1 MCCITF
7 VWRVVLSLHKQIMFN
22 HMRPCQTM
30 STRTKVCTCA
40 ASKSYQDNYV
50 LLLYAASPIGVCW
63 KRALPGNQYNYDVQ
77 LHWDQYDMNQWNPA
91 IFKQLIY
98 IYIYIY
104 MQKECARIAYDNIR
118 VARVGGGPTIP
129 IALLHDQSWGY
140 SPSWHWPPAKCICDI
155 GDAALVAYD
164 TKCTSTTIVTQFS
177 SSGTGYMRGFP

>member
-98 IYIYIY
+98 IYIYAHTPPRDSHFAAPNTNVECTWLWNTQTDMPKTLRLGVYYCILVYINIY
-104 MQKECARIAYDNIR
+104 
-118 VARVGGGPTIP
+118 
-129 IALLHDQSWGY
+129 
-140 SPSWHWPPAKCICDI
+140 
-155 GDAALVAYD
+155 
-164 TKCTSTTIVTQFS
+164 
-177 SSGTGYMRGFP
+177 